1 MNEKLQEIKRNL
13 KNMGKRILK
22 LVLPLILIILIIMSA
37 AVYLVKKNDG
47 TYEEGDWANTQYA
60 AGQYTGNTSIDS
72 DGNISTNMS
81 AQELWDKMMQEG
93 SRVDLYLDGPEEL
106 LKLMNAEIVTNYPDL
121 RPNPDEEINWEEI
134 YGNLDSTDVQGIIK
148 FKRAQSDGTISTM
161 SYVDS
166 NTFYNWIEI
175 YCSTGDETARQN
187 ALTHFTIE
195 KNMAAGST
203 ANDNLEYNGKDIV
216 TDISESIIAAAQTTP
231 WPGGSLCQAWVRA
244 VYANAGLGDVAYPK
258 AVDAYR
264 ANVVS
269 TEMDNIPIGA
279 AVYGTGTGAYG
290 AGHVGIYIGNG
301 QVMDSVSNGIRTQS
315 LEEWVAWQQNYG
327 FVVDGKTGWLGWG
340 WQAGSP
346 TKIISGGDEDTGNE
360 DSKDEDYNSEDSNK
374 DIEEGDSETTQ
385 NQNAYSVVVATWS
398 QTQVIVETDDAQVQ
412 SSDNTTLSMTTQ
424 KINYQDF
431 VSAYTMP
438 FDYLWDL
445 LVQSEDQDFVLELAD
460 LVHNSDIELTV
471 HDNLNVH
478 TKKEIYNYSRTDKV
492 QTISVEGSIRYTSN
506 NTSGAAASAGS
517 QVKTF
522 SKSSGFEAKEY
533 STPCKTTKTTITTT
547 NTLDISLTKA
557 DVWIVKYEKQYEYQG
572 TEYGKEQS
580 GGVSTLDNVEY
591 GDPEQIQEDRNR
603 DGAATLQSEE
613 SALTSQ
619 GNRIVGS
626 SVNTTCNVW
635 HGVFEI
641 TEEIINKTDTTKY
654 VSSPGK
660 IEEKTDKDATEPNF
674 VTILLKDGNQK
685 AKHHLLGAS
694 EWLFDLLEGN
704 EKTADM
710 VDLTKYLFYKATGRS
725 YGVTEFDFSIYDPAN
740 FKTVSTGGSEGGL
753 SLTTTMFTKDVFKQ
767 ALQAYYNKTGNQAF
781 YNNFLLKADELYDT
795 AVANNVNPELVVI
808 TAKTEGNFSESG
820 GRYNYWGLNV
830 PNGAQSGDSF
840 NSLAEGV
847 AAYARYIQKYETG
860 SYAATIMQRYEERKA
875 AGCDPLGYGL
885 PGTLSGMQS
894 IYSFLGK
901 HEYGSSGAGGY
912 YYMDPARA
920 GVTKIYA
927 THEEFV
933 QKCLNGGPEHA
944 AGTTTTVWEQGQYT
958 AWQVEKKLEVWND
971 IFGDFGSLSSAGA
984 TGTGATVVE
993 EARKQ
998 LGVPYVWGG
1007 ASTSGFDCSGL
1018 TMWCYNK
1025 AGISIPHNTE
1035 RQKNAAI
1042 KTVPVSEARVG
1053 DVLWKNGHVGI
1064 FIGNDQYIHA
1074 PRTGDVVKIT
1084 TGVNRFSLALQF
1096 Y

>member
-1 MNEKLQEIKRNL
+1 MFVSGIC
-13 KNMGKRILK
+13 
-22 LVLPLILIILIIMSA
+22 VL
-37 AVYLVKKNDG
+37 
-47 TYEEGDWANTQYA
+47 
-60 AGQYTGNTSIDS
+60 
-72 DGNISTNMS
+72 
-81 AQELWDKMMQEG
+81 
-93 SRVDLYLDGPEEL
+93 
-106 LKLMNAEIVTNYPDL
+106 
-121 RPNPDEEINWEEI
+121 
-134 YGNLDSTDVQGIIK
+134 
-148 FKRAQSDGTISTM
+148 
-161 SYVDS
+161 
-166 NTFYNWIEI
+166 
-175 YCSTGDETARQN
+175 
-187 ALTHFTIE
+187 
-195 KNMAAGST
+195 
-203 ANDNLEYNGKDIV
+203 
-216 TDISESIIAAAQTTP
+216 
-231 WPGGSLCQAWVRA
+231 
-244 VYANAGLGDVAYPK
+244 K
-258 AVDAYR
+258 AV
-264 ANVVS
+264 
-269 TEMDNIPIGA
+269 
-279 AVYGTGTGAYG
+279 
-290 AGHVGIYIGNG
+290 
-301 QVMDSVSNGIRTQS
+301 
-315 LEEWVAWQQNYG
+315 
-327 FVVDGKTGWLGWG
+327 
-340 WQAGSP
+340 
-346 TKIISGGDEDTGNE
+346 
-360 DSKDEDYNSEDSNK
+360 
-374 DIEEGDSETTQ
+374 
-385 NQNAYSVVVATWS
+385 
-398 QTQVIVETDDAQVQ
+398 
-412 SSDNTTLSMTTQ
+412 
-424 KINYQDF
+424 
-431 VSAYTMP
+431 
-438 FDYLWDL
+438 
-445 LVQSEDQDFVLELAD
+445 
-460 LVHNSDIELTV
+460 
-471 HDNLNVH
+471 
-478 TKKEIYNYSRTDKV
+478 
-492 QTISVEGSIRYTSN
+492 
-506 NTSGAAASAGS
+506 
-517 QVKTF
+517 
-522 SKSSGFEAKEY
+522 
-533 STPCKTTKTTITTT
+533 
-547 NTLDISLTKA
+547 
-557 DVWIVKYEKQYEYQG
+557 
-572 TEYGKEQS
+572 
-580 GGVSTLDNVEY
+580 
-591 GDPEQIQEDRNR
+591 
-603 DGAATLQSEE
+603 
-613 SALTSQ
+613 
-619 GNRIVGS
+619 
-626 SVNTTCNVW
+626 
-635 HGVFEI
+635 
-641 TEEIINKTDTTKY
+641 TTKY

-840 NSLAEGV
+840 NSLADGV